1 MSIRKEEGG
10 EQALIL
16 ALRNGRPPAFRL
28 LYEDYGP
35 RLYAFCKKF
44 GLTPEDAREI
54 VQETFIRVWE
64 HRQDIRTDTSFSS
77 YLFTI
82 ARNLVYNGLRRTAY
96 WEKYLHDAG
105 AGQKAESFTG
115 HPAEERELQHLIG
128 EAIHQLPDKCRQ
140 IFWKSRYEGRSN
152 QQIADELA
160 ISKSTVENQ
169 LNKALKNIRQFLEKN
184 GYGPASLTAYSS
196 IWYILINFICK

>member
-1 MSIRKEEGG
+1 MRKEDPG
-10 EQALIL
+10 EQELVL
-16 ALRNGRPPAFRL
+16 ALRNGRAPAFRL

-35 RLYAFCKKF
+35 RLYAFCKKS
-44 GLTPEDAREI
+44 GLSPEDAREI

-82 ARNLVYNGLRRTAY
+82 ARNLVYNVLRRTAY
-96 WEKYLHDAG
+96 WEKYLYDAG
-105 AGQKAESFTG
+105 VRQAAGTFAVQ
-115 HPAEERELQHLIG
+115 PANERELQQLIG

-169 LNKALKNIRQFLEKN
+169 LNKALRNIRQFLEKN
-184 GYGPASLTAYSS
+184 GYGPASLTAYGSM
-196 IWYILINFICK
+196 WYILINFISK

>member
-1 MSIRKEEGG
+1 MRKEDPG
-10 EQALIL
+10 EQELIL
-16 ALRNGRPPAFRL
+16 ALRNGRAPAFRL

-44 GLTPEDAREI
+44 GLSPEDAREI

-82 ARNLVYNGLRRTAY
+82 ARNLVYNVLRRTAY

-105 AGQKAESFTG
+105 VRQAAGTFSI
-115 HPAEERELQHLIG
+115 HPADERELQQLIG
-128 EAIHQLPDKCRQ
+128 EAIRQLPDKCRQ
-140 IFWKSRYEGRSN
+140 IFWKSRYEGCSN
-152 QQIADELA
+152 QQIADDLA

-169 LNKALKNIRQFLEKN
+169 LNKALRNIRQFLEKN
-184 GYGPASLTAYSS
+184 GYGPASLTAYGGL
-196 IWYILINFICK
+196 WYILINFICK